1 MKILHNPKC
10 STSRTALKLLE
21 EKGAKLEIIKYI
33 DDKLSV
39 DELKDIIKLIGINPI
54 ELVRTKEPIWKEQ
67 FAGKSLSDD
76 EIVNA
81 MIEFPQL
88 MERPI
93 VIEGNRAVIG
103 RPVEKVIELL
113 K

>member
-1 MKILHNPKC
+1 M
-10 STSRTALKLLE
+10 
-21 EKGAKLEIIKYI
+21 
-33 DDKLSV
+33 
-39 DELKDIIKLIGINPI
+39 
-54 ELVRTKEPIWKEQ
+54 RTKEPIWKEQ